1 MHNIK
6 DLIEKFSGVK
16 VLIVGDVMLDRYWWG
31 NVSRIS
37 PEAPVP
43 VVKLERTSAA
53 AGGAANVAANVVG
66 LGAQSFLVGLVGND
80 SEAGILKEI
89 LSKSNIAADYLISTD
104 NRPTAVKTRIIAH
117 SQQVVRV
124 DDENITPITENE
136 ADRIFGQMENV
147 FDAADIVIIS
157 DYAKGLLVENLLTR
171 LITKCGSEK
180 KKILVDPKGKDYTKY
195 RGATLL
201 TPNQK
206 EAADACG
213 FEDYEEN
220 SVERAG
226 KTLLEKFS
234 AESVLITQGEKGM
247 TLFQSDGK
255 THRFDALA
263 RNVYDVTG
271 AGDTVIA
278 ALAVA
283 IGAGLDFVEAAE
295 IANIAAGLVVEQVGT
310 TAVTLEMLESAL
322 VEKYS

>member
-1 MHNIK
+1 M
-6 DLIEKFSGVK
+6 
-16 VLIVGDVMLDRYWWG
+16 IVGDVMLDRYWWG

-43 VVKLERTSAA
+43 VVRLERTSAA

-66 LGAQSFLVGLVGND
+66 LGAQSFLVGLIGND
-80 SEAGILKEI
+80 AEAETLSCILRNSGIAPDFLVSSE
-89 LSKSNIAADYLISTD
+89 
-104 NRPTAVKTRIIAH
+104 NRPTSVKTRIIAH

-124 DDENITPITENE
+124 DDENITPISKTEAE
-136 ADRIFGQMENV
+136 AVFKKIEPV
-147 FDAADIVIIS
+147 FDAADIIIIS

-171 LITKCGSEK
+171 LITKCKAEK
-180 KKILVDPKGKDYTKY
+180 KKILVDPKGKDYSKY

-213 FEDYEEN
+213 FEDFEEN

-234 AESVLITQGEKGM
+234 TESVLITQGEKGM
-247 TLFQSDGK
+247 TLFQKSGEIR
-255 THRFDALA
+255 RFDALA

-283 IGAGLDFVEAAE
+283 VGSGLDFVEAAE
-295 IANIAAGLVVEQVGT
+295 IANVAAGLVVEQVGT
-310 TAVTLEMLESAL
+310 TALTVEMLENAL
-322 VEKYS
+322 IEKFS